1 MHFKEKKSSM
11 ASDPDWQVDLFL
23 KEEISLKK
31 ENFKAIKHRETSLLI
46 FKSERKNTQ
55 SKAKPIKAEI
65 AGVYELVI
73 GLD

>member
-1 MHFKEKKSSM
+1 M

-46 FKSERKNTQ
+46 FKSERKNIQPRTTQ
-55 SKAKPIKAEI
+55 SKLNLQKSMNW
-65 AGVYELVI
+65 
-73 GLD
+73 